1 MKAEDRALGATHSW
15 EGEEQEDRGP
25 GGNQSS
31 QDVGERTLF
40 FFSSHTA
47 GASAPP
53 HLCKQD
59 HRRLRGC
66 PGTCPVSPPMLHRAT
81 GSTIHSG
88 VWFSYPSF

>member
-40 FFSSHTA
+40 SLL
-47 GASAPP
+47 P
-53 HLCKQD
+53 HC
-59 HRRLRGC
+59 RG
-66 PGTCPVSPPMLHRAT
+66 PLLPLTSVSRTT
-81 GSTIHSG
+81 GG
-88 VWFSYPSF
+88 